1 MRAEWNGAVLGESD
15 RTIEL
20 GGYHYFPRDA
30 VRMELM
36 RPAPQTPNDLEC
48 PHGVRFFDV
57 VTDEGEGVRLAWTYE
72 TPEPSHQAIDHWIGF
87 WKEVE
92 LVTPGRD

>member
-1 MRAEWNGAVLGESD
+1 MRAEWRGTVLGDSE

-20 GGYHYFPRDA
+20 GGYHYFPREA
-30 VRMELM
+30 VRMELL
-36 RPAPQTPNDLEC
+36 RPATRTASDLEC

-57 VTDEGEGVRLAWTYE
+57 VTDQGEGPRLAWSYE
-72 TPEPSHQAIDHWIGF
+72 APRPSHRAIDHWVGF

-92 LVTPGRD
+92 LLSAP